1 MMDPRHATVLGT
13 LDTGYQWAFVEIDG
27 LWWACSVSYGVAVN

>member
-13 LDTGYQWAFVEIDG
+13 LDTGYQWYFMNIADM
-27 LWWACSVSYGVAVN
+27 WWACDVRYGVAIH